1 MFKEY
6 LMTKK
11 DGHGIN
17 RKKKKDKT
25 VLLKCNMVSWI
36 GSWNRERTL
45 VEKLIKSK

>member
-17 RKKKKDKT
+17 RKKKKKRQNCSFKMQYGILDWILEQRKDISGKT
-25 VLLKCNMVSWI
+25 D
-36 GSWNRERTL
+36 
-45 VEKLIKSK
+45 